1 MKTIWITGLAA
12 LWLAAAPAAA
22 PAQSGGADDI
32 AQRIISVPAPA
43 RFTAIGAR
51 GEVRDDDA
59 VQGGHALRVRV
70 PGRSD
75 QPWSVSVSVPII
87 RAVHAGDN
95 LVLAFWARLEEG
107 ENGAATTVLPYNAVQ
122 MASAPYT
129 AVFHGPLTIGL
140 GPQHYP
146 FWSGGRLKA
155 LRRVEFFANTTKNSV
170 QISSTAADTSSS
182 SRRISRSRNGCTLL
196 FSSAS
201 TRSKVWWPSSSRSS
215 SRSIYCSKAKRSMRG
230 W

>member
-1 MKTIWITGLAA
+1 MKAIWITGLAA

-51 GEVRDDDA
+51 GEVRDDAA

-75 QPWSVSVSVPII
+75 QPWSVSVSVPIT

-95 LVLAFWARLEEG
+95 LVLAFWARLEAG

-129 AVFHGPLTIGL
+129 AVFHGPLTIGHDWRI
-140 GPQHYP
+140 Q
-146 FWSGGRLKA
+146 
-155 LRRVEFFANTTKNSV
+155 
-170 QISSTAADTSSS
+170 QISGRADRDYAEGALNVAIHLATARQTVDIGPVFVLDMGQEAAG
-182 SRRISRSRNGCTLL
+182 N
-196 FSSAS
+196 
-201 TRSKVWWPSSSRSS
+201 
-215 SRSIYCSKAKRSMRG
+215 
-230 W
+230 